1 MPGST
6 RWILWSRDE
15 PGEPEVPS
23 RPDKA
28 ASAARPVGNTSPHA
42 VTLDEE
48 TPFDDETRPLDG
60 SPPFDK
66 ASVGRTSEF
75 RPNESRALVKP
86 VRGEQSDNVHPTDR
100 RPAIGGRRGGGTRS
114 DINAIIDERS
124 VGVVFQPI
132 LDVENDQVIGFEALA
147 RGPEG
152 ALASPVHL
160 FAAARAAG
168 RAGEL
173 DWVCRALAFDRFMA
187 ADLPGSMSLFVNVE
201 PDSLIEPC
209 PEDLLSTIWEAETRL
224 RVFVDIPGRAL
235 SRHPRE
241 VLQTVRRA
249 RAARWGVAVDDTEFS
264 SSGLALLPV
273 VEPDVIRLHH
283 EILGA
288 DAAMGAMALTA
299 AISEMHHNDAALLV
313 ENVEDVAARRA
324 GLGIGGV
331 FQQGHLFGRAGPL
344 PKRLAT
350 PRRTIRLL
358 DHPDVAPH
366 TPFSIV
372 SASGSGTLRS
382 MDSAAVTT
390 LALSMAHQAA
400 NSNPVPV
407 TAWLL
412 PRPSESARAQE
423 YLAQQFSYRMLLER
437 TPLALLLGTD
447 LRRYE
452 EWNVSVADLPSRPG
466 LADEMCLLLVSP
478 TSCFALT
485 AHPLGGSNPDRW
497 EVALSQDPTVCR
509 KVMRALLSTMDN
521 MDGGVFHQPDVEWRN
536 GDR

>member
-1 MPGST
+1 MPEST

-15 PGEPEVPS
+15 PAEHDQRS
-23 RPDKA
+23 RPNRA
-28 ASAARPVGNTSPHA
+28 AARDQVA
-42 VTLDEE
+42 A
-48 TPFDDETRPLDG
+48 TRQ
-60 SPPFDK
+60 
-66 ASVGRTSEF
+66 SVG
-75 RPNESRALVKP
+75 PAADRALSLDDGASFDEATLREEP
-86 VRGEQSDNVHPTDR
+86 AAFDEAAQSDRSAFEVGRSIASKAPGQ
-100 RPAIGGRRGGGTRS
+100 ARRGKRGGPRR
-114 DINAIIDERS
+114 DINAVIDQRS

-132 LDVENDQVIGFEALA
+132 LDVENDQVVGFEALA

-152 ALASPVHL
+152 ALASPVPL

-209 PEDLLSTIWEAETRL
+209 PEDLLPTIWEAETRL

-283 EILGA
+283 EVLGA
-288 DAAMGAMALTA
+288 EAAMGAMALTA
-299 AISEMHHNDAALLV
+299 AISEMYHNDAALLV
-313 ENVEDVAARRA
+313 ENVEDVTARRA
-324 GLGIGGV
+324 GLGVGGI

-358 DHPDVAPH
+358 DHPSIDSR

-372 SASGSGTLRS
+372 SASGSGMVRS
-382 MDSAAVTT
+382 MDGAAVTT
-390 LALSMAHQAA
+390 LVSSMAHQAA

-407 TAWLL
+407 VASLL
-412 PRPSESARAQE
+412 SRPSESAREQRAMTQR
-423 YLAQQFSYRMLLER
+423 FSYRMLLER

-447 LRRYE
+447 VRRYE
-452 EWNVSVADLPSRPG
+452 EWNVSAADLPSRPG
-466 LADEMCLLLVSP
+466 LADEMCLLLISP
-478 TSCFALT
+478 MSCSALT
-485 AHPLGGSNPDRW
+485 ARPLGGSNPDRW
-497 EVALSQDPTVCR
+497 EVALSQDPAVCR
-509 KVMRALLSTMDN
+509 LVTRALLWTMDN
-521 MDGGVFHQPDVEWRN
+521 VDGGVFHALNR
-536 GDR
+536 